1 MARWIFP
8 TPQQD
13 YEKHLHILY
22 IENEKRQLRYL
33 EEKIKNL
40 IRERRDY
47 EAYYYRPVS
56 AKNLRISKAAK
67 DYLETL
73 WGDN

>member
-1 MARWIFP
+1 MARYMFP

-22 IENEKRQLRYL
+22 IENEKRQIRYL

-40 IRERRDY
+40 IRDRRDY

-56 AKNLRISKAAK
+56 AKHLRISKAAK
-67 DYLETL
+67 DYLETM

>member
-1 MARWIFP
+1 MFA

-13 YEKHLHILY
+13 YEKGLHVLFTEY
-22 IENEKRQLRYL
+22 EKQQLRFL
-33 EEKIKNL
+33 EQKVQDL
-40 IRERRDY
+40 IQKRRDY

-56 AKNLRISKAAK
+56 AKNLRISKEAT
-67 DYLETL
+67 DYLSSI